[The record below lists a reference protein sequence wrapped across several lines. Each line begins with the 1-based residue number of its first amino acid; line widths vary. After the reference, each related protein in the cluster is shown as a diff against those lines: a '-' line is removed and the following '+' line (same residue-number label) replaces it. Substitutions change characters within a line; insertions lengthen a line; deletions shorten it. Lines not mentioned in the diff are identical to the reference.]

1 MKILYQSEIN
11 GKTYDSQEALIK
23 AEAEIS
29 EAKKQ
34 EELKKKARAEAA
46 KQVQIKLNDA
56 KVAQKEAQ
64 EALVAFC
71 KEYGAFKTSL
81 TRNDIFDPFN
91 FFFDHFEF

>member
-34 EELKKKARAEAA
+34 EELRKKARAEAA
-46 KQVQIKLNDA
+46 KQVQVKLNEA
-56 KVAQKEAQ
+56 KTAQKEAQ
-64 EALVAFC
+64 EALSNFC

-81 TRNDIFDPFN
+81 TRDDFFDPFN
-91 FFFDHFEF
+91 FFHFEF